1 MEENV
6 HRGGGAETYAGAAA
20 LGVVAGMRSMAAP
33 ATLGRLKGYSATLE
47 KPAVANT
54 MLALSVGEFI
64 ADKLPF
70 LPKRTKTGSL
80 VLRMMSGAICG
91 AIFCSALKRSA
102 VVGAAVGAS
111 AALGATYA
119 FYELR
124 HAASEQLGL
133 PGPAIALIE
142 DAVVASVGLTI
153 SRIASGSRPLE
164 PPKELAKP
172 HKEKAP
178 VKRDVRELA
187 ELRRHP
193 LS

>member
-1 MEENV
+1 MEQNA
-6 HRGGGAETYAGAAA
+6 HNGRSAQIYAGAAA

-33 ATLGRLKGYSATLE
+33 ATLGRLKGSTATLE
-47 KPAVANT
+47 RPLLANT
-54 MLALSVGEFI
+54 LLALAVGEFI

-70 LPKRTKTGSL
+70 MPKRTQTGSL
-80 VLRMMSGAICG
+80 IARMASGAICG

-102 VVGAAVGAS
+102 IVGAVTGAS

-124 HAASEQLGL
+124 HAASEHWGL
-133 PGPAIALIE
+133 PDTAVAVAE
-142 DAVVASVGLTI
+142 DAVVASIGLTI
-153 SRIASGSRPLE
+153 SSIAHGKSLSE
-164 PPKELAKP
+164 SVKE
-172 HKEKAP
+172 P
-178 VKRDVRELA
+178 VKREAHELA